1 MSNCKRCGRKLRSQH
16 SILNG
21 MGRQCKKK
29 AKQEAADAEFLKMQ
43 MTIFDPEFSC
53 EGGAVDARQMYT
65 GT

>member
-1 MSNCKRCGRKLRSQH
+1 MSNCKRCGRKLRSQR
-16 SILNG
+16 SIDNG

-29 AKQEAADAEFLKMQ
+29 AKQEAEDAEFLKNQ

-53 EGGAVDARQMYT
+53 GGVIDARPLHT